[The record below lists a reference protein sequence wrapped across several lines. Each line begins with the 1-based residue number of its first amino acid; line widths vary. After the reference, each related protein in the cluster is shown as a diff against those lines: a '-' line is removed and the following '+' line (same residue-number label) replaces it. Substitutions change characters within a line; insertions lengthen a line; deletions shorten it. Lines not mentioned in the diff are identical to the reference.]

1 MITVTERAIKKI
13 KALAIKEGKEGK
25 EPVLRIGVK
34 GGGCSGLN
42 YFLDFVDEPRPDD
55 QILECVGL
63 KVLCDP
69 KSLQY
74 IDDMEVDFET
84 NLMNAGF
91 QFRNPHAQKTC
102 SCGESFTI

>member
-13 KALAIKEGKEGK
+13 KALAIKEGK

-91 QFRNPHAQKTC
+91 QFRNPHAKKTC